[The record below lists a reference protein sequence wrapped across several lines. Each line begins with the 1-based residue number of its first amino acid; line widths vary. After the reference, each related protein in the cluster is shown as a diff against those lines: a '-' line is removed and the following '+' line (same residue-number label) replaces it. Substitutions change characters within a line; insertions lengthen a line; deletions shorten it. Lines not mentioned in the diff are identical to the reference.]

1 MPHFLGQ
8 KSAEGTRGDDVSG
21 PFSREMASPS
31 SPCSRLL
38 GTSTQP
44 SKVHPMLQCR
54 TGLDADGVR
63 RVLGDEGTDSL
74 TPRLGGHQMASVQDQ
89 LTILLRAY
97 RTIRFCDACLAMKMG
112 AFPRDVREAV
122 VLIGEGFQI
131 SSGKCSECLREKTVV
146 CALAA

>member
-1 MPHFLGQ
+1 
-8 KSAEGTRGDDVSG
+8 
-21 PFSREMASPS
+21 MASPS

-74 TPRLGGHQMASVQDQ
+74 TSRLGGHQMASVQDQ

-131 SSGKCSECLREKTVV
+131 SSGKDRRLRSCSLTNFIAVSTGEG
-146 CALAA
+146 LARRCRLGRAKRST